1 MKAASVEFE
10 NLPSHIKSK
19 YTKQYEEAMKIYQKE
34 KESYR
39 SKYPNGKK
47 SASKRLQKKTR

>member
-10 NLPSHIKSK
+10 NLPPHLKSK
-19 YTKQYEEAMKIYQKE
+19 YTKQYDERIKIYKKE
-34 KESYR
+34 KENYR
-39 SKYPNGKK
+39 SKYPNSKK